1 MKITKQQ
8 LKQIIKEELEKT
20 LNEISPQTQFLPGGF
35 KGIEKMASRASW
47 ALDNLEQKF
56 EGEPPQE
63 IYTIQKF
70 IEAIKKTSLW
80 SLGADVAQS
89 ALHQMS
95 PSEYRRQYQRLH
107 TPAYKRDE
115 LQEGWKEMVFGGAM
129 AIASLLPTSQAEA
142 AETAQLIDNM
152 PRQEAIV
159 AVSNLTDF
167 YQDTY
172 SLNDRIRAA
181 DILGRMREKDKPFV
195 DRIIKSVGLNPSE
208 VKSLLG
214 HIKDIKV
221 SGSGF
226 YIKLGAEFK
235 RDDG

>member
-1 MKITKQQ
+1 MKLILENWRKY
-8 LKQIIKEELEKT
+8 LKEE
-20 LNEISPQTQFLPGGF
+20 
-35 KGIEKMASRASW
+35 
-47 ALDNLEQKF
+47 
-56 EGEPPQE
+56 
-63 IYTIQKF
+63 
-70 IEAIKKTSLW
+70 
-80 SLGADVAQS
+80 
-89 ALHQMS
+89 
-95 PSEYRRQYQRLH
+95 
-107 TPAYKRDE
+107 E

-152 PRQEAIV
+152 PRHEATV

-167 YQDTY
+167 YQDAY

-181 DILGRMREKDKPFV
+181 DILGRMREKDKPFI

-226 YIKLGAEFK
+226 YIKLGTEFK